1 MILFVI
7 LVFTDVILSCNVWKA
22 YDLRKEKRIGKS
34 RSLTKLHHATPH
46 ISLLQ
51 EMMTFVVLGLTAQQV
66 LLKERGTFYFLK
78 INKFNDQ
85 VLLSG

>member
-1 MILFVI
+1 MILLVI

-22 YDLRKEKRIGKS
+22 YDSRKEKRIGKDKVI
-34 RSLTKLHHATPH
+34 KLHCATPH

-66 LLKERGTFYFLK
+66 LLKERRIFSIL
-78 INKFNDQ
+78 
-85 VLLSG
+85 